1 MSCSPFDLRDYF
13 LKELAPPQQLQVEA
27 HAETCAA
34 CREELERLG
43 ATEAALF
50 CLRDEEIPQRIGFI
64 SDKIFEPSSAR
75 RWLTA
80 FWGSTAR
87 LGFAS
92 AVVLSVALSYSAWR
106 RTPAPA
112 TGPATVVHTAVAAQ
126 APALTPEQIDQRIQE
141 AVTKAVAEV
150 EAREAE
156 KNRVQLAE
164 LRQTA
169 EDARTKWILASAELD
184 KSQIRANNHRML
196 GMVRPDATPGEA
208 EDVK

>member
-1 MSCSPFDLRDYF
+1 MSCSPFDVRDYF
-13 LKELAPPQQLQVEA
+13 LQELAPPQRLQVEA

-64 SDKIFEPSSAR
+64 SDKIFEPSPAR

-92 AVVLSVALSYSAWR
+92 AVVLSVALSYSTWR
-106 RTPAPA
+106 RTSAPA
-112 TGPATVVHTAVAAQ
+112 AGPVTAVHTAVTAQ
-126 APALTPEQIDQRIQE
+126 ARTLTPEQIDQRIQE

-156 KNRVQLAE
+156 KNRLQLAE

-169 EDARTKWILASAELD
+169 EEARTKWILASAELD
-184 KSQIRANNHRML
+184 KSQVRAQNRRIL
-196 GMVRPDATPGEA
+196 GMVRPGETPGDM

>member
-34 CREELERLG
+34 CHEELERLG

-64 SDKIFEPSSAR
+64 SDKIFEPSPAR

-87 LGFAS
+87 LGFGS
-92 AVVLSVALSYSAWR
+92 AIVLSVAISYSSWR
-106 RTPAPA
+106 RTSAPA
-112 TGPATVVHTAVAAQ
+112 TGGSATVVHTAVAAQ
-126 APALTPEQIDQRIQE
+126 APTLTPEQIDQRIQE

-169 EDARTKWILASAELD
+169 EEARTKWTLASAELD
-184 KSQIRANNHRML
+184 KSQMRAQNRRML
-196 GMVRPDATPGEA
+196 GMVRPGETEDAQ
-208 EDVK
+208 